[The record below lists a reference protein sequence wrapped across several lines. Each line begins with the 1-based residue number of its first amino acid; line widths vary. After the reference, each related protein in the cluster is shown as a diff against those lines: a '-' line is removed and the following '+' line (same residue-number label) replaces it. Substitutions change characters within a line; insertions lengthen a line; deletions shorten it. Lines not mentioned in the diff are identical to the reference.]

1 MRLRLRLPRRW
12 RDGLELTSRL
22 GYAARGVVYLTIGV
36 IAVLAAA
43 DKTPRPAGT
52 GDVFEVWAKWPFG
65 LFLISALA
73 ACLIAFSGWRMLQAV
88 FDADN
93 HGTTP
98 KAWAIRAGQ
107 AVSGLVYGALAL
119 SALELLDGLED
130 IGEADETDSAQTA
143 AAEILAWP
151 HGDWLVIVGG
161 LVLLAVGIGNLA
173 QGALQDFGKR
183 LQCGPDVCRWVVPL
197 GRAGYIGRGLATL
210 PLGIFLLRA
219 GWEVRASEVRTWADA
234 LQTVEAQPFGS
245 ALLAALALGLIAFG
259 LFGVVE
265 AVFRRI
271 DAPRDLT
278 PT

>member
-1 MRLRLRLPRRW
+1 MRLQLPRSW
-12 RDGLELTSRL
+12 RDRLELASRL
-22 GYAARGVVYLTIGV
+22 GYAARGAVYLTIGV

-43 DKTPRPAGT
+43 DLTPRPAGT
-52 GDVFEVWAKWPFG
+52 GDVLELWAKWPLG

-73 ACLIAFSGWRMLQAV
+73 ACLLAFSGWRVLQAV
-88 FDADN
+88 FDADR
-93 HGTTP
+93 HGATP

-107 AVSGLVYGALAL
+107 AVSGVVYGALAL

-130 IGEADETDSAQTA
+130 IGEADETDSARTA

-151 HGDWLVIVGG
+151 HGDWLVIAGG
-161 LVLLAVGIGNLA
+161 LVLLAVGVGNLA
-173 QGALQDFGKR
+173 QGVLHDFGKR
-183 LQCGPDVCRWVVPL
+183 LHCGPEVCRWVVPL

-245 ALLAALALGLIAFG
+245 VILTAVALGLIAFG

-271 DAPRDLT
+271 DAPRDLS

>member
-1 MRLRLRLPRRW
+1 M
-12 RDGLELTSRL
+12 
-22 GYAARGVVYLTIGV
+22 IGA

-43 DKTPRPAGT
+43 DLTPQAT
-52 GDVFEVWAKWPFG
+52 GADGVFELWARWPPG
-65 LFLISALA
+65 LLLISALA
-73 ACLIAFSGWRMLQAV
+73 ACLIAFSGWRVLQAV
-88 FDADN
+88 FDADG
-93 HGTTP
+93 HGATP

-107 AVSGLVYGALAL
+107 AVSGVVYGALAL

-130 IGEADETDSAQTA
+130 IGEADETDSARTA

-151 HGDWLVIVGG
+151 HGDWVIIAGG
-161 LVLLAVGIGNLA
+161 LALLAVGVGNLI

-183 LQCGPDVCRWVVPL
+183 LRCGADLCRWVVPL

-210 PLGIFLLRA
+210 PLGVFLLRA
-219 GWEVRASEVRTWADA
+219 GWEVRASEVRTWAGA
-234 LQTVEAQPFGS
+234 LQAVEAQPFGS
-245 ALLAALALGLIAFG
+245 AILAALGLGVVAFG

-271 DAPRDLT
+271 AAPRDLS

>member
-1 MRLRLRLPRRW
+1 MRLQLPRSW
-12 RDGLELTSRL
+12 RDALELASRL
-22 GYAARGVVYLTIGV
+22 GYAARGVVYLTVGV

-43 DKTPRPAGT
+43 DLTPRPAGT
-52 GDVFEVWAKWPFG
+52 GDVFEVWAKWPLG

-73 ACLIAFSGWRMLQAV
+73 ACLIAFSGWRVLQAV
-88 FDADN
+88 FDADH

-107 AVSGLVYGALAL
+107 AISGLVYGALAL

-130 IGEADETDSAQTA
+130 IGEADESDSARTA
-143 AAEILAWP
+143 AAGILAWP
-151 HGDWLVIVGG
+151 HGDWLVIGAG
-161 LVLLAVGIGNLA
+161 LVLLAVGVGNLA

-183 LQCGPDVCRWVVPL
+183 LRCGPDVCRWVVPL

-210 PLGIFLLRA
+210 PPGIFLLRA

-234 LQTVEAQPFGS
+234 LQTVEARPFGS
-245 ALLAALALGLIAFG
+245 VILAGLALGLVAFG

-271 DAPRDLT
+271 DAPRDLS

>member
-1 MRLRLRLPRRW
+1 LPVRLPRSW
-12 RDGLELTSRL
+12 REGLELSSRL
-22 GYAARGVVYLTIGV
+22 GYAARGAVYLMIGV

-43 DKTPRPAGT
+43 DLTPQTT
-52 GDVFEVWAKWPFG
+52 GADGVFELWARWPLG
-65 LFLISALA
+65 LVLISVLA
-73 ACLIAFSGWRMLQAV
+73 ACLIAFSAWRVLQAV
-88 FDADN
+88 FDADH
-93 HGTTP
+93 HGVTV

-130 IGEADETDSAQTA
+130 IGEADETDSARTA

-151 HGDWLVIVGG
+151 HGDWLVIAGG
-161 LVLLAVGIGNLA
+161 LALLAVGVGNLA

-183 LQCGPDVCRWVVPL
+183 LRCGPELCRWVVPL

-210 PLGIFLLRA
+210 PLGVFLLRA
-219 GWEVRASEVRTWADA
+219 GWEVRSSEVRTWAGA

-245 ALLAALALGLIAFG
+245 AILAAVALGLIAFG
-259 LFGVVE
+259 LFGMVE

-271 DAPRDLT
+271 KAPRELD
-278 PT
+278 PG